1 MIDTCV
7 CCGNYVPEGYMVCSA
22 CQKRADNPA
31 PKSFKR
37 ITRVTIMGDYGSE
50 EVYNDPYEE
59 IQVLRNALGKYED
72 LGYTPEQLKK
82 MLTGDNEHG

>member
-7 CCGNYVPEGYMVCSA
+7 CCGSYVPEGHMVCLT
-22 CQKRADNPA
+22 CQKRADNSSLKP
-31 PKSFKR
+31 FKR
-37 ITRVTIMGDYGSE
+37 ITRVTIMGDYGCE
-50 EVYNDPYEE
+50 EDYKDPYEE

-82 MLTGDNEHG
+82 IIDGRCI